1 MSSNYPGIK
10 LEQALGTWEDK
21 IKHLSTHL
29 QNWSFHVVERTRTS
43 TKCQKMKNARAKRA
57 KILFFIV
64 KYANLWGFC
73 CRRRRGCLSSLIPH
87 HTWYWAKPGNK
98 RGPTDSPAVFIASAG
113 KKVCKASRYPMLYA
127 FVQLMGFGGQPGATA
142 ALCAWPFGSTTR
154 FELRSYPFSIVRP
167 TTTELSV
174 AVSRIS
180 VQASIPRKVWNSNW
194 ITVRIFTTWKGR
206 HIYLV

>member
-1 MSSNYPGIK
+1 MSKTEKCTCKACKTIVFHYQICKFVTFLLP
-10 LEQALGTWEDK
+10 
-21 IKHLSTHL
+21 
-29 QNWSFHVVERTRTS
+29 SFFI
-43 TKCQKMKNARAKRA
+43 TKC
-57 KILFFIV
+57 
-64 KYANLWGFC
+64 
-73 CRRRRGCLSSLIPH
+73 CLNSQREKSLITQQKSEVGLSRTKISH
-87 HTWYWAKPGNK
+87 RTWYWAKPGNK

-113 KKVCKASRYPMLYA
+113 KKVFQASRYPMLYA

-154 FELRSYPFSIVRP
+154 FELRSYPYSIVRP

-180 VQASIPRKVWNSNW
+180 VQASIPRKAWNSSW

-206 HIYLV
+206 HICLV